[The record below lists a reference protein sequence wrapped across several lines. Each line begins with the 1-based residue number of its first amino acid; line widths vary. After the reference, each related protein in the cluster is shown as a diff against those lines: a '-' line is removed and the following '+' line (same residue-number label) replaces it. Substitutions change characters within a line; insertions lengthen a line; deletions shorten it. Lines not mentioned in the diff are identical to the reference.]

1 MLVFTFVLA
10 LLGTVCLV
18 AAMFFSTFLF
28 LSYVSVFL
36 QVCSFSCL
44 QFTRKCGEGI
54 QKSRNIV
61 PDIPA
66 VSLRDRV
73 FLYDGVQFFDIR
85 LQK

>member
-1 MLVFTFVLA
+1 
-10 LLGTVCLV
+10 
-18 AAMFFSTFLF
+18 MFFSPFLF